1 MPAELEQAYAHCES
15 LLREADKDRY
25 LSSLFAPADKR
36 PHLHALYALVSEIS
50 SVRDKVRE
58 PMPGEIRMQ
67 WWMDALDGS
76 PCGDAKANPVFCA
89 VHDTITRF
97 GLPVTAFVNM
107 IDARIFD
114 LYDDPMPTMGDLVGY
129 AGETCSAVMQLAAI
143 ILNDG
148 EQPCTADIAGHA
160 GVACTMAY
168 ALWNLPKHTARGQLY
183 IPLDILEANGACRE
197 DVISREATP
206 EVLQAL
212 KDFHEA
218 AVDHVSAV
226 RCYADQIPRKA
237 AVAFL
242 PTALVRHYLAACGK
256 VNDPLNE
263 QARLPQW
270 RRQWTLW
277 RAARHAG
284 KVCCGSS

>member
-97 GLPVTAFVNM
+97 GQA
-107 IDARIFD
+107 A
-114 LYDDPMPTMGDLVGY
+114 
-129 AGETCSAVMQLAAI
+129 CSYRGSSVLA
-143 ILNDG
+143 
-148 EQPCTADIAGHA
+148 
-160 GVACTMAY
+160 
-168 ALWNLPKHTARGQLY
+168 
-183 IPLDILEANGACRE
+183 
-197 DVISREATP
+197 S
-206 EVLQAL
+206 
-212 KDFHEA
+212 
-218 AVDHVSAV
+218 
-226 RCYADQIPRKA
+226 RKA
-237 AVAFL
+237 I
-242 PTALVRHYLAACGK
+242 HC
-256 VNDPLNE
+256 
-263 QARLPQW
+263 
-270 RRQWTLW
+270 
-277 RAARHAG
+277 
-284 KVCCGSS
+284 